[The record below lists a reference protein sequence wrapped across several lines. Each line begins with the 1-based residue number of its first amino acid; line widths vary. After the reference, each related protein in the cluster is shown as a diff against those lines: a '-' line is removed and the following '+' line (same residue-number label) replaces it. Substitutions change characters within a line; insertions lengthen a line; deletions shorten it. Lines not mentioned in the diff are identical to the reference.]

1 MKRLFV
7 QKYKKTS
14 NPSIRSVNFLLSL
27 RKNSNRMKKIASIFW
42 HILVRF
48 KYPIVIVV
56 GILAICFIDEN
67 SAMRLVKYHYQKED
81 LKEEIA
87 KYNKIYQEDSRAL
100 RELQHNPNA
109 IAKIARKRYF
119 MKNDDED
126 IFVLSDDE
134 QPANNDTEEDET
146 AK

>member
-1 MKRLFV
+1 
-7 QKYKKTS
+7 
-14 NPSIRSVNFLLSL
+14 
-27 RKNSNRMKKIASIFW
+27 MKKIASIFW